1 MNIENQIAACV
12 RRAHGIAS
20 EIQWFLFHF
29 SSTEICQELPL
40 VAQDQNLQFSTTS
53 VSPFASQFHMSVI
66 ASTHLEGVEA
76 LVEPHGA
83 PKPSKFLI
91 LYPAKGTAVDH
102 DLMLEKKRFCGTFD
116 EITTTKYTSTYI
128 YIYVYVY
135 MISMPSLF
143 LT

>member
-40 VAQDQNLQFSTTS
+40 AAQDQNLQFSTTS
-53 VSPFASQFHMSVI
+53 VSPFASPFHMSVI

-76 LVEPHGA
+76 LVEPHVA
-83 PKPSKFLI
+83 PKPSRFFIPQKAQLLTTI
-91 LYPAKGTAVDH
+91 WCLV
-102 DLMLEKKRFCGTFD
+102 KKRFCGTFD
-116 EITTTKYTSTYI
+116 EITTTIYIHVYI
-128 YIYVYVY
+128 YIHIYTYIY